1 MSMIKKCL
9 GSGSGISKLQPGKLR
24 PEARH
29 GGETEI
35 GATQASHG
43 VWTPPSTVGW
53 WTPSTWAS
61 PRSPCS
67 PFSSPWPP
75 VCVGG
80 SRWGGGGLLFS
91 KKPKHSSIKTVF
103 SEILFFFLQRNHVSS
118 PLLRVVRG
126 LEWISSSQSLG
137 KRAAASRASSSAIWW
152 ENTWRL
158 TSVHFLIWL
167 ITINHNRKS
176 SWLIMINWDTA
187 NQWLPTF
194 FGLWS
199 QVNFTNCWQFLT
211 TSGTFFFF
219 FWQKSCK
226 PNLYW
231 LCFQINPET
240 GVLEEENL
248 TPCRRLSAFL
258 GV

>member
-1 MSMIKKCL
+1 MAREFLNFSL
-9 GSGSGISKLQPGKLR
+9 GNWDLRHDTEGRQRSEQLRLHTGSGPHLPL
-24 PEARH
+24 
-29 GGETEI
+29 
-35 GATQASHG
+35 
-43 VWTPPSTVGW
+43 W
-53 WTPSTWAS
+53 
-61 PRSPCS
+61 
-67 PFSSPWPP
+67 
-75 VCVGG
+75 VGG
-80 SRWGGGGLLFS
+80 HRQRGLHPGLPGLPSLHPDPQSVLEAVGEEGGVSCSQKKKKNIPALKS
-91 KKPKHSSIKTVF
+91 KVSVF
-103 SEILFFFLQRNHVSS
+103 RNIVRNHVSS

-152 ENTWRL
+152 ENTRRL
-158 TSVHFLIWL
+158 TSVYFLIWL

-176 SWLIMINWDTA
+176 LWLIMINWDTA
-187 NQWLPTF
+187 NQWLPTV
-194 FGLWS
+194 FGLWP
-199 QVNFTNCWQFLT
+199 QVDFTNCWQFLT

-258 GV
+258 DV